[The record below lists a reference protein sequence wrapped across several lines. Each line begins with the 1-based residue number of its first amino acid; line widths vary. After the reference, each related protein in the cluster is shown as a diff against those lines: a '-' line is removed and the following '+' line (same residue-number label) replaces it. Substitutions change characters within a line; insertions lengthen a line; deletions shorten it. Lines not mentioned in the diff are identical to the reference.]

1 MNRLQRQQY
10 RDAQQAWLD
19 RLASERQWDYAI
31 TLQTNLRTYAV
42 AAATRQQRVQ
52 AVERATHR
60 FKMRLNR
67 LLTGNG
73 WRRNA
78 AYTPNFISS
87 IEGVG
92 DRDKTLHIHASVGN
106 VGHKATEATREL
118 LEEGVRQIWLA
129 TNVCVPLVPN
139 LLTSPPVNVA
149 SGDVKVVLIGDSAQQ
164 GHTAQRWLSYMA
176 KESGTARWDVVDW
189 QNAQAL

>member
-1 MNRLQRQQY
+1 MNGLQRQQY

-19 RLASERQWDYAI
+19 RLASEHQWDYAI

-78 AYTPNFISS
+78 AYTPHFISS

-92 DRDKTLHIHASVGN
+92 EREKTLHIHASVGN

-129 TNVCVPLVPN
+129 TNVSVPLIPN
-139 LLTSPPVNVA
+139 LLTSPAVNVA
-149 SGDVKVVLIGDSAQQ
+149 NANVKVVLIGRDAQQ
-164 GHTAQRWLSYMA
+164 GHTAQRWLSYMT
-176 KESGTARWDVVDW
+176 KETGKGRWDVVDW

>member
-1 MNRLQRQQY
+1 MNGLQRQQY

-19 RLASERQWDYAI
+19 RLASEHQWDYAI

-78 AYTPNFISS
+78 AYTPHFISS

-92 DRDKTLHIHASVGN
+92 EREKTLHIHASVGN

-129 TNVCVPLVPN
+129 TNVSVPLIPN
-139 LLTSPPVNVA
+139 LLTSPAVNVA
-149 SGDVKVVLIGDSAQQ
+149 SANVKEVLISHVKRDN
-164 GHTAQRWLSYMA
+164 A
-176 KESGTARWDVVDW
+176 KFVRRELHVSLDYFV
-189 QNAQAL
+189 L